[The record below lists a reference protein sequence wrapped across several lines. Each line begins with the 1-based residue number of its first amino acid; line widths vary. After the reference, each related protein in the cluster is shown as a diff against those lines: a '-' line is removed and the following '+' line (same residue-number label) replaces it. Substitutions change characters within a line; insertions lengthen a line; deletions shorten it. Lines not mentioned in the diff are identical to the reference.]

1 MLSLLY
7 LRVKAQQYFESLSYM
22 FLKKKTMLKIWLN
35 PGLNLSSFNEPG
47 PGVNK
52 LIAKEFVACVFACS
66 GVLVKFTKTFQ
77 ESSVIA
83 PISSSSSSR
92 WLFTY

>member
-35 PGLNLSSFNEPG
+35 PGLNLSSFNQPG
-47 PGVNK
+47 PGVNR

-66 GVLVKFTKTFQ
+66 GVLVKFTKTCQ

-83 PISSSSSSR
+83 PISDR
-92 WLFTY
+92 NKHIK

>member
-66 GVLVKFTKTFQ
+66 GVLVKFTKTCQ
-77 ESSVIA
+77 ESLVIA

>member
-1 MLSLLY
+1 MSSLLY

-22 FLKKKTMLKIWLN
+22 FLDKKTMLKIWLN

-66 GVLVKFTKTFQ
+66 GVLVKFTKTCQ

-83 PISSSSSSR
+83 PISDR
-92 WLFTY
+92 NKNIK

>member
-66 GVLVKFTKTFQ
+66 GVLVKFTKTCQ

-83 PISSSSSSR
+83 PISSSSSLR

>member
-1 MLSLLY
+1 
-7 LRVKAQQYFESLSYM
+7 M

-35 PGLNLSSFNEPG
+35 PAGLNLSSFNKPG

-66 GVLVKFTKTFQ
+66 GVLVKFTKTCQ

-83 PISSSSSSR
+83 PISDR
-92 WLFTY
+92 NKNIK

>member
-1 MLSLLY
+1 
-7 LRVKAQQYFESLSYM
+7 M

-47 PGVNK
+47 PGVDK
-52 LIAKEFVACVFACS
+52 LIAKEFVVCVFASS
-66 GVLVKFTKTFQ
+66 GVLVKFTKTCQ

-83 PISSSSSSR
+83 PISDR
-92 WLFTY
+92 NKNIK